1 VIRNYLEIS
10 NYCYFEQ
17 YICEKLKTSMVT
29 KIFNNTKRAFALK
42 SDKEL
47 KKALFIFG
55 MMNRPSLVAVG
66 TRMTNLA
73 LKLNLP
79 VDGLIK
85 KTIFEMFCGGVS
97 MKDCE
102 PVMEKMYKMHVHSVL
117 DFSKEGEDVEEVF
130 NETLET
136 KKEIVKFA
144 NGKKEIPFTV
154 FKPTGIGRFEI
165 WEKVSS
171 KEELTKEEQEEW
183 ERVRNRVDEI
193 CKLAYDLDT
202 RILADAEESW
212 MQDAA
217 DDLLEEMMSKYNK
230 EKVIVYN
237 TLQCY
242 RWDRLQYIKDLHKR
256 AKNKGFKVG
265 AKIVRGAYMEKENA
279 RAEKMGYPTPIC
291 EDKEATDVNFNAVL
305 YYAMQNLDDIWL
317 YIGTHNEVST
327 YLTMQLMD
335 EKGLDKRDERIW
347 FSQLFGMSDHITF
360 NLALNSFNAAKLVPF
375 GPVKD
380 VVPYLIRR
388 AQENS
393 SVKGQTGR
401 ELALLR
407 EEQDRRDGNFT
418 KTIA

>member
-1 VIRNYLEIS
+1 
-10 NYCYFEQ
+10 
-17 YICEKLKTSMVT
+17 MVR

-42 SDKEL
+42 DDKEL
-47 KKALFIFG
+47 KRSLFIFS

-73 LKLNLP
+73 LKMHLP
-79 VDGLIK
+79 VEGIIK
-85 KTIFEMFCGGVS
+85 KTIFKMFCGGVS
-97 MKDCE
+97 QKDCL
-102 PVMEKMYKMHVHSVL
+102 PTIKKMYDMHVHSVL
-117 DFSKEGEDVEEVF
+117 DFSSEGKEDESQFDSA
-130 NETLET
+130 LET
-136 KKEIVKFA
+136 KLDIIRFAKER
-144 NGKKEIPFTV
+144 KEIPFTV
-154 FKPTGIGRFEI
+154 FKPTGLGRFAI

-171 KEELTKEEQEEW
+171 NEELSEKEQQEW
-183 ERVRNRVDEI
+183 ERVKKRVDTVCSLASELGT
-193 CKLAYDLDT
+193 KL
-202 RILADAEESW
+202 LADAEESW

-217 DDLLEEMMSKYNK
+217 DNLLEEMMAKYNQ
-230 EKVIVYN
+230 EKVTVFN

-256 AKNKGFKVG
+256 AKNKGFKIG

-305 YYAMQNLDDIWL
+305 YYSMQHLDDINL

-335 EKGLDKRDERIW
+335 EKEIDKRDDRIW

-360 NLALNSFNAAKLVPF
+360 NLALNSYNAAKLVPF
-375 GPVKD
+375 GAIRD
-380 VVPYLIRR
+380 VIPYLIRR

-407 EEQDRRDGNFT
+407 EEKQRRDGQFT
-418 KTIA
+418 KRIS

>member
-1 VIRNYLEIS
+1 
-10 NYCYFEQ
+10 
-17 YICEKLKTSMVT
+17 
-29 KIFNNTKRAFALK
+29 
-42 SDKEL
+42 
-47 KKALFIFG
+47 
-55 MMNRPSLVAVG
+55 
-66 TRMTNLA
+66 
-73 LKLNLP
+73 
-79 VDGLIK
+79 
-85 KTIFEMFCGGVS
+85 MF
-97 MKDCE
+97 D
-102 PVMEKMYKMHVHSVL
+102 
-117 DFSKEGEDVEEVF
+117 
-130 NETLET
+130 ETLET

-144 NGKKEIPFTV
+144 DGKKEIPFTV

-171 KEELTKEEQEEW
+171 KEELTKEDQEEW
-183 ERVRNRVDEI
+183 TRVRNRVDGI
-193 CKLAYDLDT
+193 CKLAYDLDM

-217 DDLLEEMMSKYNK
+217 DDLLEEMMEKYNK

-256 AKNKGFKVG
+256 AKNKGYKVG

-279 RAEKMGYPTPIC
+279 RAEKKGYPTPIC

-317 YIGTHNEVST
+317 YIGTHNDVSS

-335 EKGLDKRDERIW
+335 EKGIDKRDDRIW
-347 FSQLFGMSDHITF
+347 FSQLFGMSDHITY
-360 NLALNSFNAAKLVPF
+360 NLALNGYNAAKLVPF
-375 GPVKD
+375 GPVED
-380 VVPYLIRR
+380 VIPYLIRR
-388 AQENS
+388 AQENT

-407 EEQDRRDGNFT
+407 EEKQRREGTFT